1 MAASVSPT
9 GSFSTSVLYTSIGIP
24 STPHARPRFIPF
36 TTRLI
41 SPHRTA
47 LRDSGILAVSITLGT
62 PFTQSHSHCPSHTA
76 VPSLTTPS
84 MDTSTILAPSLRVA
98 PERLSACFRN
108 SSARL
113 WATPRSLHRSTFTN
127 PSNHSYH
134 KAQSIRRSI
143 STRPLRGSTMQLK
156 HSLLLFPSFVAIH
169 FHRFFDS
176 LPNITPMPL
185 FNTFNFSTSRYLCSD
200 ALATFIATAASLA
213 RFPSNSP
220 SITLR
225 RRLLAFFNSFSSA

>member
-9 GSFSTSVLYTSIGIP
+9 GSFSTRVLYTSIGIP

-62 PFTQSHSHCPSHTA
+62 PLTQSHSHCPSHTA

-84 MDTSTILAPSLRVA
+84 MDTSTIFAASLRVA
-98 PERLSACFRN
+98 PERLSACFR
-108 SSARL
+108 SSSPSIR
-113 WATPRSLHRSTFTN
+113 ATPRSPHGSSVTN

-134 KAQSIRRSI
+134 KAQSVRTSI
-143 STRPLRGSTMQLK
+143 STLPLRGSTMQLK
-156 HSLLLFPSFVAIH
+156 HTLPPFPSFVAIH

-185 FNTFNFSTSRYLCSD
+185 FNIFNFSTSRY
-200 ALATFIATAASLA
+200 
-213 RFPSNSP
+213 
-220 SITLR
+220 
-225 RRLLAFFNSFSSA
+225 